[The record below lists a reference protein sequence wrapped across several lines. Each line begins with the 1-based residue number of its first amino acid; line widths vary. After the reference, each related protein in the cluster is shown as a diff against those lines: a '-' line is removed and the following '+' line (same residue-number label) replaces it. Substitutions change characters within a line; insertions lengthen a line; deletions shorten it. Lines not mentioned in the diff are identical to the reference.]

1 MTMRAF
7 AVLLWI
13 ASPALAAPVPKEV
26 KRPSDAIR
34 IQGLW
39 AYDTYDAGNGA
50 RGTSGRWYFEKEKM
64 YSGGQNT
71 TDKKGTAY
79 GIVLRI
85 DTTPSQMDITTDN
98 GPLICNG
105 IYKFDGDELH
115 IAYVG
120 NGVERPKD
128 FASANGKTII
138 AFKRVPEE
146 KK

>member
-1 MTMRAF
+1 MKALILAMCA
-7 AVLLWI
+7 
-13 ASPALAAPVPKEV
+13 ASIALAAPVPKEV

-39 AYDTYDAGNGA
+39 MYDNYDAGNGA
-50 RGTSGRWYFEKEKM
+50 RGTGGRWYFEKEKM
-64 YSGGQNT
+64 YSGGQNI
-71 TDKKGTAY
+71 TDKKGTPY

-85 DTTPSQMDITTDN
+85 EASPSQMDITADN
-98 GPLICNG
+98 GPVICNG
-105 IYKFDGDELH
+105 IYKFDGEDLH

-128 FASANGKTII
+128 YAPANGKTII
-138 AFKRVPEE
+138 VFKRVSED